1 MEHLTFYYSLRHDQK
16 IAVAPLH
23 APMLFFLPSQQVVMS
38 NSFSFIELVAFFSS
52 AEFYCS
58 GSQTAAPGCHR
69 GFSGGARQ
77 IISPFAI
84 QHIHTKMPQ

>member
-1 MEHLTFYYSLRHDQK
+1 MYRYQSSTGQIRDHKSPILDMQKSMEHMTFYYSLRHDQK

-58 GSQTAAPGCHR
+58 GSQTAAPG
-69 GFSGGARQ
+69 
-77 IISPFAI
+77 
-84 QHIHTKMPQ
+84 